1 MLYSIAFIMDPRAK
15 IRGFNKA
22 LSLLYN
28 LSGINY
34 SPYLTEVRA
43 QLSSMFNKYDEKFGA
58 VRMQRTSQPVNSG
71 KKKAAWG
78 KIFGDDGAGSS
89 NFSNSS
95 PTPSSL
101 SRRTSAS
108 ALLQA
113 ATSGAALATASELS
127 SYLDSD
133 NVNMFD
139 DDFSILN
146 WWRDHKH
153 TYLVLSI
160 LAKDVLS
167 VPVSTISSES
177 AFSLTGRIIEERR
190 RRLAPKTVEMLSCI
204 KDWEAGDARAQHS
217 VEDKDLEDAFDE
229 MYLDGQNV

>member
-1 MLYSIAFIMDPRAK
+1 
-15 IRGFNKA
+15 
-22 LSLLYN
+22 
-28 LSGINY
+28 
-34 SPYLTEVRA
+34 
-43 QLSSMFNKYDEKFGA
+43 MFNKYDEKFGA
-58 VRMQRTSQPVNSG
+58 VRMQRPSQPVSSS
-71 KKKAAWG
+71 KRKDAWG

-89 NFSNSS
+89 SFGNSS

-153 TYLVLSI
+153 TYPVLSI
-160 LAKDVLS
+160 LAKDVLPM
-167 VPVSTISSES
+167 PVNTISSES
-177 AFSLTGRIIEERR
+177 AFSLTGRIIEERH
-190 RRLAPKTVEMLSCI
+190 RRLAPETVEILSCI

-217 VEDKDLEDAFDE
+217 MEDKELEAAFDDL
-229 MYLDGQNV
+229 YLDV

>member
-1 MLYSIAFIMDPRAK
+1 MR
-15 IRGFNKA
+15 
-22 LSLLYN
+22 SLVQWECKGLHN
-28 LSGINY
+28 QWVL
-34 SPYLTEVRA
+34 VR
-43 QLSSMFNKYDEKFGA
+43 
-58 VRMQRTSQPVNSG
+58 
-71 KKKAAWG
+71 KKTAWG
-78 KIFGDDGAGSS
+78 KIFGDDGAGSIGAGS
-89 NFSNSS
+89 SSFGNST

-139 DDFSILN
+139 DDSNILN

-153 TYLVLSI
+153 TYPVLSI

-177 AFSLTGRIIEERR
+177 AFSLTGKIIEERR
-190 RRLAPKTVEMLSCI
+190 RRLAPETVEMLSYI
-204 KDWEAGDARAQHS
+204 KDWEAGDARA
-217 VEDKDLEDAFDE
+217 
-229 MYLDGQNV
+229 

>member
-1 MLYSIAFIMDPRAK
+1 MMVLVLLVLVHPVLVTLHPLHPLYLEEL
-15 IRGFNKA
+15 
-22 LSLLYN
+22 LSVHCCKQQQVVL
-28 LSGINY
+28 
-34 SPYLTEVRA
+34 P
-43 QLSSMFNKYDEKFGA
+43 F
-58 VRMQRTSQPVNSG
+58 
-71 KKKAAWG
+71 
-78 KIFGDDGAGSS
+78 
-89 NFSNSS
+89 
-95 PTPSSL
+95 
-101 SRRTSAS
+101 
-108 ALLQA
+108 
-113 ATSGAALATASELS
+113 ATTSELS

-139 DDFSILN
+139 DDFNILN

-153 TYLVLSI
+153 TYPVLSI

-190 RRLAPKTVEMLSCI
+190 RRLALETVEMLSCV

-217 VEDKDLEDAFDE
+217 VEDKELEATFDE